1 MSAVNLNPL
10 EKLKRRRRTEQ
21 LGRDLIVALR
31 QRLPK
36 VPLEMDVQTEGP
48 VKEEDG
54 TLLVKTDGSAIL
66 RVQGVANDL
75 TRQVFE
81 SEGIEIIARV
91 WPRSIWCRHSTR
103 DVPSPVEPG
112 TVPRLLLYSS
122 RDYRGNT
129 LLCLTGSHEG
139 EHDFTEPDIPTPP

>member
-21 LGRDLIVALR
+21 IARDLAVTLR
-31 QRLPK
+31 ERLPAI
-36 VPLEMDVQTEGP
+36 PLETQIQTEGP
-48 VKEEDG
+48 VASEDG
-54 TLLVKTDGSAIL
+54 TLLIKTDGSMIL

-75 TRQVFE
+75 TRRILE
-81 SEGIEIIARV
+81 TEGIDIIARV
-91 WPRSIWCRHSTR
+91 WPRTIWCRHSTR

-122 RDYRGNT
+122 RDSRGNT

-139 EHDFTEPDIPTPP
+139 EHDFSESETSTPR

>member
-21 LGRDLIVALR
+21 IARDLAVTLR
-31 QRLPK
+31 ERLPTI
-36 VPLEMDVQTEGP
+36 PLETQIQTEGP
-48 VKEEDG
+48 VASEDG
-54 TLLVKTDGSAIL
+54 SLLIKTDGSMIL

-75 TRQVFE
+75 TRRVLE
-81 SEGIEIIARV
+81 TEGIDIIARV
-91 WPRSIWCRHSTR
+91 WPRTIWCRHSTR

-122 RDYRGNT
+122 RDSRGNT

-139 EHDFTEPDIPTPP
+139 EHDFSESETSKPR